1 MGPNTLVHN
10 DYRVDNQLWD
20 GDELRRALVF
30 GFMWPLGMM
39 GGYATLEPR
48 SRQLANTMLERH
60 LSAVRDVGALSP
72 YP

>member
-1 MGPNTLVHN
+1 MAANGV
-10 DYRVDNQLWD
+10 
-20 GDELRRALVF
+20 ELDRETALDKYRRALVF

-39 GGYATLEPR
+39 GGYDTLEPR

-60 LSAVRDVGALSP
+60 LSAVRDADALSL